1 MLDFPQSAKLSKPE
15 DFRRVFDSPAFKLSS
30 AAFLLLAQQSKTSRS
45 RLGIVVAKKQ
55 VKHAARRN
63 RIKRLVREQF
73 RLNQFRPSLDLIVLA
88 RSLADDMDNSQ
99 VRNDL
104 TRLWTKLQLE
114 VSSG

>member
-15 DFRRVFDSPAFKLSS
+15 DFRRVFDSPAFKLSN

-55 VKHAARRN
+55 IKHAARRN

-73 RLNQFRPSLDLIVLA
+73 RLNQLRPSLDLIVLA

-104 TRLWTKLQLE
+104 ATLWTKLQLE

>member
-15 DFRRVFDSPAFKLSS
+15 DFRRIFDSPAFKLRS

-45 RLGIVVAKKQ
+45 RLGIIVAKKQ
-55 VKHAARRN
+55 VKRAARRN
-63 RIKRLVREQF
+63 RIKRLREQF
-73 RLNQFRPSLDLIVLA
+73 RLNQLRPGLDLIVLA

-104 TRLWTKLQLE
+104 AQLWTELQLE